1 MLRWRNLNIN
11 IFSFLLAIGP
21 QNTNT
26 MEIFIGLN
34 NTQFQQVLCAVRPLM
49 WSSFKKFESLRLA
62 LYMYLLKLKTNYTH
76 VQIAALLNRS
86 ESVVDRSIVK
96 IRILVH
102 TALVNLYLYNRS
114 REDLLRNTTPLSRK
128 IYEVNNDTVVLTI
141 DGTYVFTIKSSNFNF
156 QKRSYSMQF
165 KSNLVKFMLFVT
177 TNGLIA
183 AAYGPFEG
191 RENDATII
199 HKILNERETIF
210 QKLHHG
216 DVDKGFRDALDALR
230 NRGLVVKTPKGTKSN
245 KLTRD
250 DANVSRYATKTRFVV
265 EARNS
270 HIKNKWK
277 YFGSTKIYQ
286 SIPRLKMDFQT
297 CAALVNAFCSN
308 VMADEYDWNH
318 IGDLMLATTNEPN
331 ILSNIIRHIPD
342 TSFRRVSNLTLFPKL
357 TYKDLKDISL
367 GSYQIRLAKS
377 YCQSHMKR
385 NNNDFFFKC
394 L

>member
-1 MLRWRNLNIN
+1 MNT
-11 IFSFLLAIGP
+11 FSFLLAIGP

-26 MEIFIGLN
+26 METFIGLN

-49 WSSFKKFESLRLA
+49 LPSFKKFESLRLA
-62 LYMYLLKLKTNYTH
+62 LYMYLLKLRTNYTH
-76 VQIAALLNRS
+76 VQIAALFNRS
-86 ESVVDRSIVK
+86 GSFVDRSIIK
-96 IRILVH
+96 MRILLH
-102 TALVNLYLYNRS
+102 TALARLYLYNRS

-156 QKRSYSMQF
+156 QKKSYSMQF
-165 KSNLVKFMLFVT
+165 KRNLVKFMLFVT

-199 HKILNERETIF
+199 HKIMNERETIF
-210 QKLHHG
+210 QKLQPG
-216 DVDKGFRDALDALR
+216 DVVVVDKGFRDALDAVR
-230 NRGLVVKTPKGTKSN
+230 SRGLVVKTPKSTKSN

-250 DANVSRYATKTRFVV
+250 DANVSRHATKTRFVV

-286 SIPRLKMDFQT
+286 SIPKLKMDFQT
-297 CAALVNAFCSN
+297 CAALVNAFCSK
-308 VMADEYDWNH
+308 VEADEYDWNY
-318 IGDLMLATTNEPN
+318 IGDLMLARRSKAN
-331 ILSNIIRHIPD
+331 ILSNIIHHIPD
-342 TSFRRVSNLTLFPKL
+342 TSFRRVNNLTLFPKL
-357 TYKDLKDISL
+357 TYRDLKDISL
-367 GSYQIRLAKS
+367 GSYQ
-377 YCQSHMKR
+377 
-385 NNNDFFFKC
+385 
-394 L
+394 